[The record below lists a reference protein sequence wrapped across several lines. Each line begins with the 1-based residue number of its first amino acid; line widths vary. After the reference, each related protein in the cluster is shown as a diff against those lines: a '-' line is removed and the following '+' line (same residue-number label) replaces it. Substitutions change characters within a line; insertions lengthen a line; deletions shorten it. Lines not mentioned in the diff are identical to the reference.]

1 MGTDEAVVGV
11 VQHEDGILLVG
22 TSVDVQALA
31 ERFDASSKS
40 TAKLTPDLLLAAGAA
55 FYGLSEAQ
63 AQSGR
68 WMKLTAESATTLRE
82 AGITASTKDGLLAGV
97 ARGPAGSIVG
107 HLRFE
112 PAALATP
119 AAPMVLAATAT
130 AMALR
135 QTAKEMTDYLEAIDI
150 KVEQLLAET
159 KYREVAQLHGISLA
173 LDEATMIHEQLGT
186 VSATTWSKIQGNSTD
201 LHIALSSA
209 LEHLRGFADDARTA
223 TSSSA
228 FSSATKKIKSELP
241 FWLAVLST
249 AINLQD
255 RLAVL
260 EIARVTATDP
270 DELDNHRRAIGLSRA
285 DRLSGVWKIVHSLA
299 EAFHRPDLLTDSEK
313 LRHPRLSTQIDANVN
328 TINAQLATFAHHA
341 RLENLALVNA
351 RHRAWRGALGAVPK
365 AARARVK
372 AVGAHVGAARDQV
385 VLDMAARIEDKR
397 RQELPNDPGSD
408 VALRES
414 DKEVQ

>member
-1 MGTDEAVVGV
+1 MGTDEAAVGV
-11 VQHEDGILLVG
+11 FQHGDGILLIG

-135 QTAKEMTDYLEAIDI
+135 QAAKEMTDYLEAIDI
-150 KVEQLLAET
+150 KVEQHPASSPLSPERSSRSCRSGSPSCPRPSPCRT
-159 KYREVAQLHGISLA
+159 VWPCWKSLA
-173 LDEATMIHEQLGT
+173 
-186 VSATTWSKIQGNSTD
+186 
-201 LHIALSSA
+201 
-209 LEHLRGFADDARTA
+209 
-223 TSSSA
+223 
-228 FSSATKKIKSELP
+228 
-241 FWLAVLST
+241 
-249 AINLQD
+249 
-255 RLAVL
+255 
-260 EIARVTATDP
+260 
-270 DELDNHRRAIGLSRA
+270 
-285 DRLSGVWKIVHSLA
+285 
-299 EAFHRPDLLTDSEK
+299 
-313 LRHPRLSTQIDANVN
+313 
-328 TINAQLATFAHHA
+328 
-341 RLENLALVNA
+341 
-351 RHRAWRGALGAVPK
+351 
-365 AARARVK
+365 
-372 AVGAHVGAARDQV
+372 
-385 VLDMAARIEDKR
+385 
-397 RQELPNDPGSD
+397 
-408 VALRES
+408 
-414 DKEVQ
+414 